1 MWHMNVDVE
10 RDFSAFFGSERDGL
24 LQMCWAITLDR
35 ELARDVAQETFARAW
50 RNWDELC
57 VATANPAAWCRTVAL
72 NLIRSHWRRARTER
86 QAPQHL
92 PPTAELQAEDRD
104 LIRALH
110 RLSDRQ
116 RTAVVLHHLADLS
129 VARVAELMEIT
140 ESSVKEH
147 LQRGR
152 TRLAATLEP
161 AATDAA
167 PTNDQ
172 LEVGP

>member
-1 MWHMNVDVE
+1 MDADVGQ
-10 RDFSAFFGSERDGL
+10 DFSSFFRSERDGL

-35 ELARDVAQETFARAW
+35 EIGRDVAQETFARAW
-50 RNWDELC
+50 RHWDELS
-57 VATANPAAWCRTVAL
+57 AEGANPAAWCRTVAL
-72 NLIRSHWRRARTER
+72 NLIRSQWRRTRTER
-86 QAPQHL
+86 ETPHARIPA
-92 PPTAELQAEDRD
+92 AELQPEDRD

-116 RTAVVLHHLADLS
+116 RTAVVLHHLGDLS
-129 VARVAELMEIT
+129 VTRVAELMEIT

-152 TRLAATLEP
+152 ARLAADLGG
-161 AATDAA
+161 ASNDAA
-167 PTNDQ
+167 PSNDHH